1 MRLKKTPNNIR
12 ATYHCQFF
20 CFILLPCTQINYS
33 FFSAA
38 GDCERKLCLSCQIR
52 LNALYWVYLEYED
65 NLIFMTFK
73 MKKVQSKFEVVST
86 EFINWITFPNICNSD
101 TCLRHVMLRA
111 SASNKMRMSGLSGQG
126 ENQTRENI
134 SASDFRLREF
144 NPRKLNQ

>member
-1 MRLKKTPNNIR
+1 
-12 ATYHCQFF
+12 
-20 CFILLPCTQINYS
+20 
-33 FFSAA
+33 
-38 GDCERKLCLSCQIR
+38 
-52 LNALYWVYLEYED
+52 
-65 NLIFMTFK
+65 MTFK